1 MADYSRYRTETLEK
15 MRSAAR
21 EKYYNETMKSGGN
34 WGDGMRLSK
43 LPKHTAW
50 EKAKQQYEAICAE
63 LERRKAAA
71 NNCKQKD
78 KNKWEHLFDQFLETI
93 DFRLVKYPDGWGLI
107 DQQRANLGN
116 IESDRFR
123 NASTIIDRLDI
134 YIKDYFA
141 DEIQEGMDGCETEE
155 WSDLLQEA
163 RTTMQ
168 SKDLEDYRY
177 GLDVLDM
184 VCNHPQTAT
193 LPKRRKIILNNRT
206 LVKVSAGEYCM
217 GFKTISQRKK
227 SPQTFLI
234 TRDMLAQLEQKPEI
248 ITQDIYSFAALRLN
262 TAARTLTISFSWLQ
276 RRFDCELAGWEETA
290 VLPYDALT
298 SFMEASAQK
307 GGPKTWRVLS
317 LQNTVTPQV
326 VFVDTEG
333 LRKCLENRT
342 VRRKLARALR
352 DNFWGADRVVFYHD
366 FESYSFMFQSC
377 RAGRPSITGGLILHD
392 QNDLKKAH
400 YSVHT

>member
-1 MADYSRYRTETLEK
+1 MADYSWYRTEILEK

-184 VCNHPQTAT
+184 VCNHPQ
-193 LPKRRKIILNNRT
+193 
-206 LVKVSAGEYCM
+206 
-217 GFKTISQRKK
+217 
-227 SPQTFLI
+227 
-234 TRDMLAQLEQKPEI
+234 EI
-248 ITQDIYSFAALRLN
+248 D
-262 TAARTLTISFSWLQ
+262 
-276 RRFDCELAGWEETA
+276 
-290 VLPYDALT
+290 
-298 SFMEASAQK
+298 
-307 GGPKTWRVLS
+307 
-317 LQNTVTPQV
+317 
-326 VFVDTEG
+326 
-333 LRKCLENRT
+333 LENCYFT
-342 VRRKLARALR
+342 EEEE
-352 DNFWGADRVVFYHD
+352 DY
-366 FESYSFMFQSC
+366 FE
-377 RAGRPSITGGLILHD
+377 
-392 QNDLKKAH
+392 
-400 YSVHT
+400 